1 MLHRP
6 STDQIAHDRVTAEPV
21 GIIDVLIA
29 SQPREDCLP
38 QQTPKR
44 VTAILAGA
52 VVVQQSGGK
61 IGQAERVIQA
71 RCSSKPPSEL
81 IAEPRNSSC
90 NELWNPSRK
99 GPDFASPVAFAIYL
113 PLRRA

>member
-38 QQTPKR
+38 QQTRKR

-61 IGQAERVIQA
+61 IGQAERVIQFPMQQQTGV
-71 RCSSKPPSEL
+71 RT
-81 IAEPRNSSC
+81 N
-90 NELWNPSRK
+90 
-99 GPDFASPVAFAIYL
+99 
-113 PLRRA
+113 RRTPKQQLY